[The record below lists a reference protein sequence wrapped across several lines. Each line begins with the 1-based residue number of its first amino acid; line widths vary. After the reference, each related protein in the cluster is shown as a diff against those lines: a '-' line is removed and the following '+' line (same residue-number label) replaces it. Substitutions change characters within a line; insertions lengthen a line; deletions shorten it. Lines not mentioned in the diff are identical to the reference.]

1 MHLIK
6 MLLQNLVTETSVP
19 KTILL
24 EKRILSS
31 AQEVLV

>member
-6 MLLQNLVTETSVP
+6 ILLQILVTKTSVL